1 MPECRSK
8 MCAAKETIGVASAA
22 RTSNVTGQ
30 DAQEK
35 KASRSGI
42 NRQLCN
48 TRLCL
53 YHMKGACTY
62 GDACTFAHSPS
73 SLHAAPDLQKTRLC
87 KAFNQGCCNDKECR
101 FAHGDEEL
109 RSTGNFFKKTL
120 CVWFEKGK
128 CRNGQQ
134 CRFAH
139 GLTELRMQDSKAK
152 AVATPGAAA
161 TSQKMKTLRVGF
173 AAQEADRVI
182 PAPCLNYH
190 QPMKVNPPSLNS
202 RPIIPTLEYS
212 KPLYTNYML
221 ESMMQQYH
229 SAAQEAEQTESNRAL
244 AQEFGRLHEH
254 VRALSLQC
262 NMLQQ
267 RMQDG
272 SSPAA
277 VSTAASEFSRGL
289 SEGSSDSDF
298 SRSRSQNVEHFS
310 SPPGLQ

>member
-1 MPECRSK
+1 MPERRSK
-8 MCAAKETIGVASAA
+8 MFAAKETIGVTGAA

-35 KASRSGI
+35 KTNRSGI

-53 YHMKGACTY
+53 YYMKGACTY

-87 KAFNQGCCNDKECR
+87 KAFNQGCCIDTECR

-109 RSTGNFFKKTL
+109 RSTGIFFKKTL

-190 QPMKVNPPSLNS
+190 QPMKVNPPSLS
-202 RPIIPTLEYS
+202 SQPMIPTLEYS
-212 KPLYTNYML
+212 HPLYTNYML
-221 ESMMQQYH
+221 ESMMQQYY

-244 AQEFGRLHEH
+244 AQEFGRLHDH
-254 VRALSLQC
+254 VRTLSLQC

-267 RMQDG
+267 QMHDG
-272 SSPAA
+272 CSPLT
-277 VSTAASEFSRGL
+277 VSTAASDFSRGI

-298 SRSRSQNVEHFS
+298 SRSRSQDVEHLS